1 MVKPIT
7 SKDFNSRGQV
17 DLIDMQS
24 MPDGE
29 FKWILVYQDHLTKFC
44 VLRPLPN
51 KTAAGVAKELHAI
64 FCLLGAPHVLQS
76 DNGRE
81 FTATVVE
88 QLALRHRG
96 MKIVHGQ
103 PRHPQSQGSVER
115 YV

>member
-1 MVKPIT
+1 MKPIT

-17 DLIDMQS
+17 DLIDLQS
-24 MPDGE
+24 MPDDG
-29 FKWILVYQDHLTKFC
+29 FKWVMVYQDHLTKFC

-51 KTAAGVAKELHAI
+51 KTADQVAKELYSI

-81 FTATVVE
+81 FTANVVKSMCS
-88 QLALRHRG
+88 QFRG

-115 YV
+115 